1 MTISFRPALR
11 SSSPLMTS
19 DLTRRT
25 SPAIG
30 HAVQRGYKRLG
41 ESIIR
46 NEADSRSIILAQARR
61 GGGRIGQSSSPSTDL
76 MRQIERSLV
85 QRIDAIRAERGLPPQ
100 TYVRPLND
108 QPSRESIDSLTRQ
121 LTELQKGR
129 PGVGVGPYAA
139 PEGGVPLQ
147 RPNSRPNA
155 SESRAIDEIFRR
167 HGCHS
172 CGTKESGTASG
183 RPVGDHQPPS
193 SLNWE
198 MGPQRLYPHCT
209 TCSARQGGLL
219 SGQRRAID
227 LFSSHE

>member
-139 PEGGVPLQ
+139 PEGASHYSVPIPDRTRQ
-147 RPNSRPNA
+147 KA
-155 SESRAIDEIFRR
+155 
-167 HGCHS
+167 
-172 CGTKESGTASG
+172 G
-183 RPVGDHQPPS
+183 R
-193 SLNWE
+193 
-198 MGPQRLYPHCT
+198 
-209 TCSARQGGLL
+209 
-219 SGQRRAID
+219 
-227 LFSSHE
+227 